1 LRIKINIQIFVAI
14 IIFIIT
20 KQIEM
25 YSWLMLFALLHE
37 FAHMFAGMLL
47 KLKPET
53 LEIQPFGVCIIFKSI
68 EKSEIK
74 KVLIAS
80 AGPVLN
86 IVMAIIFSNINVK
99 NQNMLVTSNILL
111 AVFNLIPIYPLDG
124 GRILKSIIKIIGKKN
139 SEDIINKVSNILMI
153 VLTMISSFLIL
164 ICKNIGLFAII
175 VYLWVIVMKENKRYV
190 LLKRIRSLVD

>member
-1 LRIKINIQIFVAI
+1 
-14 IIFIIT
+14 
-20 KQIEM
+20 
-25 YSWLMLFALLHE
+25 
-37 FAHMFAGMLL
+37 MFAGMLL

-190 LLKRIRSLVD
+190 LLKRIRSLVDWKLREKNISTTWKKCKKMVYLF

>member
-1 LRIKINIQIFVAI
+1 MRIKINIQIFVAI